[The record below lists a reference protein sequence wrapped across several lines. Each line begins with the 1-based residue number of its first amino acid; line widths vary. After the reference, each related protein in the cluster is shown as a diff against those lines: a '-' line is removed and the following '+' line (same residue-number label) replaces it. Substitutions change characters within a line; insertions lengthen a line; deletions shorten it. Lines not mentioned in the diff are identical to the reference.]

1 MTPLR
6 QHLIEDL
13 QLRNR
18 SPKTIEAYV
27 FHLRELARH
36 FNQSPDQL
44 DNEQVHRYL
53 LHLLHHRKVSWSSYN
68 QAVAALR
75 FFYRV
80 TYPSDMVVTRLP
92 YGKRPKLLPAVR
104 SPQQVALFLDT
115 VHDRTI
121 RMVLRSIYA
130 TGLRISEALHLTAAQ
145 IDSSRMVVRV
155 LGKGQKERLV
165 PLSPRLLEELRA
177 YWRATRPTQWM
188 FPGKDRHRPLNTA
201 TVQKACKRACRD
213 AGLPRITPHTLRHC
227 HATHLLEAGVD
238 TRTIQALLGHHR
250 IGTTALYTH
259 VTLAG
264 LRQVVSPLDRLPPPQ
279 GPSTSPSPWVSSC
292 GSMEPRS

>member
-6 QHLIEDL
+6 QRFIEDL
-13 QLRNR
+13 RLRNR
-18 SPKTIEAYV
+18 SPKTIEVYV
-27 FHLRELARH
+27 YHVRELARH
-36 FNQSPDQL
+36 FKLSPERLGD
-44 DNEQVHRYL
+44 DEIHRYL
-53 LHLLHHRKVSWSSYN
+53 LYLLRDKRVSWSAYN

-80 TYPSDMVVTRLP
+80 TYPSDTVVARLP
-92 YGKRPKLLPAVR
+92 YGKRPKRLPVVR

-115 VHDRTI
+115 VPDPMVQTILRT
-121 RMVLRSIYA
+121 IYA

-145 IDSSRMVVRV
+145 IDSRRMVVRV

-165 PLSPRLLEELRA
+165 PLSAKLLEELRA
-177 YWRATRPTQWM
+177 YWRQARPTRWM
-188 FPGKDRHRPLNTA
+188 FPGKDHRQPLNAT
-201 TVQKACKRACRD
+201 TVQKACQRACRA

-259 VTLAG
+259 VSLAG
-264 LRQVVSPLDRLPPPQ
+264 VQQVVSPLDRLPPANRP
-279 GPSTSPSPWVSSC
+279 
-292 GSMEPRS
+292 

>member
-6 QHLIEDL
+6 QRFIEDL

-18 SPKTIEAYV
+18 SPKTIDVYV
-27 FHLRELARH
+27 FHIRELARH
-36 FNQSPDQL
+36 FKQSPEQLTDDQI
-44 DNEQVHRYL
+44 HHYL
-53 LHLLHHRKVSWSSYN
+53 LHLLQDRQVSWSSYN

-80 TYPSDMVVTRLP
+80 TSPCDTVVARLP
-92 YGKRPKLLPAVR
+92 YGKRPKRLPIVR
-104 SPQQVALFLDT
+104 STPQVAQFLDAAT
-115 VHDRTI
+115 DRTV
-121 RMVLRSIYA
+121 RMVLRTIYA
-130 TGLRISEALHLTAAQ
+130 TGLRIHEALHLNAAA

-155 LGKGQKERLV
+155 VGKGQKERLV
-165 PLSPRLLEELRA
+165 PLSPVLLDELRA
-177 YWRATRPTQWM
+177 YWRDTRPTQWM
-188 FPGKDRHRPLNTA
+188 FPGRIPQQPLNAT
-201 TVQKACKRACRD
+201 TVQKACKRACQA

-259 VTLAG
+259 VSLAG
-264 LRQVVSPLDRLPPPQ
+264 VQQVVSPLDRLPP
-279 GPSTSPSPWVSSC
+279 ST
-292 GSMEPRS
+292 RR

>member
-1 MTPLR
+1 MRFSLLSTGILTMTPLR

-27 FHLRELARH
+27 FHLRELSRH

-53 LHLLHHRKVSWSSYN
+53 VHLLHHRKVSWSSYN

-80 TYPSDMVVTRLP
+80 TYPSDTVVTRLP

-155 LGKGQKERLV
+155 VGKGQKERLV

-188 FPGKDRHRPLNTA
+188 FPGQDRHRPLNTA

-279 GPSTSPSPWVSSC
+279 GPSTSH
-292 GSMEPRS
+292 

>member
-1 MTPLR
+1 MRFSLLSTGILTMTPLR

-80 TYPSDMVVTRLP
+80 TYPSDTVVTRLP
-92 YGKRPKLLPAVR
+92 SGQRPTLLPAVR

-155 LGKGQKERLV
+155 VGKGQKERLV

-188 FPGKDRHRPLNTA
+188 FPGKDRHRPLNAA

-279 GPSTSPSPWVSSC
+279 GPSTSH
-292 GSMEPRS
+292 

>member
-6 QHLIEDL
+6 QRFIEDL

-18 SPKTIEAYV
+18 SSKTIGVYV
-27 FHLRELARH
+27 YHVRELARH
-36 FNQSPDQL
+36 FKQSPQRLGDDQI
-44 DNEQVHRYL
+44 HRYL
-53 LHLLHHRKVSWSSYN
+53 LYLLREKRVSWSAYN

-92 YGKRPKLLPAVR
+92 YGKRPKRLPVVR

-115 VHDRTI
+115 VRDPTI
-121 RMVLRSIYA
+121 QVVLRTIYA
-130 TGLRISEALHLTAAQ
+130 TGLRISEVLHLTAAQ
-145 IDSSRMVVRV
+145 IDSSRMVLRV

-165 PLSPRLLEELRA
+165 PLSPKLLEELRA
-177 YWRATRPTQWM
+177 YWRRMRPKLWM
-188 FPGKDRHRPLNTA
+188 FPGKDFRKPLNAT
-201 TVQKACKRACRD
+201 TVQRACKRACRT

-227 HATHLLEAGVD
+227 HASHLLEAGVD
-238 TRTIQALLGHHR
+238 TRTIQVLLGHHR

-259 VTLAG
+259 VRLAG
-264 LRQVVSPLDRLPPPQ
+264 VQQVVSPLDRLPSPH
-279 GPSTSPSPWVSSC
+279 GPATGP
-292 GSMEPRS
+292 

>member
-80 TYPSDMVVTRLP
+80 TYPRDMVVTRLP

-279 GPSTSPSPWVSSC
+279 GPSTS
-292 GSMEPRS
+292 R

>member
-6 QHLIEDL
+6 RRLIEDL

-27 FHLRELARH
+27 YHVRELARY
-36 FNQSPDQL
+36 FKQSPAQL
-44 DNEQVHRYL
+44 DGDQVHRYL
-53 LHLLHHRKVSWSSYN
+53 LHLLHDKQVSWSSYN

-80 TYPSDMVVTRLP
+80 SYPSAIVVSRLP
-92 YGKRPKLLPAVR
+92 YGKRPKRLPVVR
-104 SPQQVALFLDT
+104 SPQQVARFLAA
-115 VHDRTI
+115 VQGRTH
-121 RMVLRSIYA
+121 RMVLRTIYA
-130 TGLRISEALHLTAAQ
+130 TGLRISEAVHLTAAQ
-145 IDSSRMVVRV
+145 IDSSRMVLRV

-165 PLSPRLLEELRA
+165 PLSPLLLSELRA
-177 YWRATRPTQWM
+177 YWRETRPTQWM
-188 FPGKDRHRPLNTA
+188 FPGKDPHQPLSVT
-201 TVQKACKRACRD
+201 TVQKACQRAYR
-213 AGLPRITPHTLRHC
+213 AARLPRITPHTLRHC

-259 VTLAG
+259 VG
-264 LRQVVSPLDRLPPPQ
+264 LTGIRQVVSPLDRLPPALGQ
-279 GPSTSPSPWVSSC
+279 ATSP
-292 GSMEPRS
+292 

>member
-53 LHLLHHRKVSWSSYN
+53 LHLLHHRKVSWSAYN

-80 TYPSDMVVTRLP
+80 TYPCDMVVTRLP

-121 RMVLRSIYA
+121 RMVLRTIYA

-155 LGKGQKERLV
+155 VGKGQKERLV

-188 FPGKDRHRPLNTA
+188 FPGKDRHQPMNPA

-213 AGLPRITPHTLRHC
+213 ARLPRITPHTLRHC

-279 GPSTSPSPWVSSC
+279 GPSTSH
-292 GSMEPRS
+292 

>member
-1 MTPLR
+1 MRFSLLSTGILTMTPLR

-27 FHLRELARH
+27 FHLRELSRH

-80 TYPSDMVVTRLP
+80 TYPSDTVVTRLP

-155 LGKGQKERLV
+155 VGKGQKERLV

-279 GPSTSPSPWVSSC
+279 GPSTSP
-292 GSMEPRS
+292 

>member
-6 QHLIEDL
+6 QRFIEDL

-18 SPKTIEAYV
+18 SPRTIKAYV
-27 FHLRELARH
+27 LRVCELAGH
-36 FNQSPDQL
+36 FKQSPERLTSD
-44 DNEQVHRYL
+44 EIHRYL
-53 LHLLHHRKVSWSSYN
+53 LYLLRDKHVSWSAYN

-80 TYPSDMVVTRLP
+80 TYPCDTVVVRLP
-92 YGKRPKLLPAVR
+92 YGKRPKRLPVVR
-104 SPQQVALFLDT
+104 APQQVALFLDT
-115 VHDRTI
+115 VPDPMVQTILRT
-121 RMVLRSIYA
+121 IYA

-145 IDSSRMVVRV
+145 IDSRRMVVRV

-165 PLSPRLLEELRA
+165 PLSPKLLEELRA
-177 YWRATRPTQWM
+177 YWRQTRPTQWM
-188 FPGKDRHRPLNTA
+188 FPGKDRRQPLGAT
-201 TVQKACKRACRD
+201 TVQKACRRACRA

-238 TRTIQALLGHHR
+238 TRTIQAVLGHHR

-259 VTLAG
+259 VSLAG
-264 LRQVVSPLDRLPPPQ
+264 VQQVVSPLDRLPSPQ
-279 GPSTSPSPWVSSC
+279 GPATRP
-292 GSMEPRS
+292 

>member
-1 MTPLR
+1 M
-6 QHLIEDL
+6 
-13 QLRNR
+13 
-18 SPKTIEAYV
+18 
-27 FHLRELARH
+27 RELARY
-36 FNQSPDQL
+36 FKQSPEQLGDDQI
-44 DNEQVHRYL
+44 HRYL
-53 LHLLHHRKVSWSSYN
+53 LHLLHHKQASWSSYN

-80 TYPSDMVVTRLP
+80 TYPSDTVVTRLP
-92 YGKRPKLLPAVR
+92 YGKRPKRLPAVR

-115 VHDRTI
+115 VRDRI
-121 RMVLRSIYA
+121 IQMVLRTIYA
-130 TGLRISEALHLTAAQ
+130 TGLRISEALHLTAPQ

-165 PLSPRLLEELRA
+165 PLSPQLLEELRA
-177 YWRATRPTQWM
+177 YWRETRPTQWL
-188 FPGKDRHRPLNTA
+188 FPGKDSHQPLNAA
-201 TVQKACKRACRD
+201 TVQKACQRACRD

-264 LRQVVSPLDRLPPPQ
+264 VQQVVSPLDRLPPPQ
-279 GPSTSPSPWVSSC
+279 GPSTSH
-292 GSMEPRS
+292 

>member
-1 MTPLR
+1 MRTMTPTR
-6 QHLIEDL
+6 QRYIEDL

-18 SPKTIEAYV
+18 SPKTIEVYV
-27 FHLRELARH
+27 YHVRELARH
-36 FNQSPDQL
+36 FKQSPERLGDDQI
-44 DNEQVHRYL
+44 HRYL
-53 LHLLHHRKVSWSSYN
+53 LYLLHDKRVSWSAYN

-80 TYPSDMVVTRLP
+80 TYPSDTVVTRLP
-92 YGKRPKLLPAVR
+92 YGKRPKRLPVVR

-115 VHDRTI
+115 VRDPTVQVALRT
-121 RMVLRSIYA
+121 IYA
-130 TGLRISEALHLTAAQ
+130 TGLRISEVLHLRAAQ

-165 PLSPRLLEELRA
+165 PLSPKLLEELRA
-177 YWRATRPTQWM
+177 YWRQARPKTWM
-188 FPGKDRHRPLNTA
+188 FPGRDSRKPLNAA
-201 TVQKACKRACRD
+201 TVQKACKRACRA

-227 HATHLLEAGVD
+227 HASHLLEAGVD

-259 VTLAG
+259 VSLAG
-264 LRQVVSPLDRLPPPQ
+264 VQQVVSPLDRLPPPH
-279 GPSTSPSPWVSSC
+279 GPATRP
-292 GSMEPRS
+292 

>member
-1 MTPLR
+1 
-6 QHLIEDL
+6 
-13 QLRNR
+13 
-18 SPKTIEAYV
+18 
-27 FHLRELARH
+27 
-36 FNQSPDQL
+36 
-44 DNEQVHRYL
+44 
-53 LHLLHHRKVSWSSYN
+53 
-68 QAVAALR
+68 VAALR

-80 TYPSDMVVTRLP
+80 TYPSDTVVARLP
-92 YGKRPKLLPAVR
+92 YGKRPKRLPAVR

-115 VHDRTI
+115 VHDRSVRI
-121 RMVLRSIYA
+121 VLRTIYA
-130 TGLRISEALHLTAAQ
+130 TGLRISEALHLTAPQ

-165 PLSPRLLEELRA
+165 PLSPQLLEELRA
-177 YWRATRPTQWM
+177 YWRETRPTQWM
-188 FPGKDRHRPLNTA
+188 FPGKDRHQPLNAA
-201 TVQKACKRACRD
+201 TVQKTCKRACRD

-264 LRQVVSPLDRLPPPQ
+264 VRQVVSPLDRLPPPQ
-279 GPSTSPSPWVSSC
+279 SPSTSH
-292 GSMEPRS
+292 

>member
-1 MTPLR
+1 MLTLTKAVTVGQFCALKLPQSGSILR
-6 QHLIEDL
+6 AQY
-13 QLRNR
+13 QLR
-18 SPKTIEAYV
+18 T
-27 FHLRELARH
+27 
-36 FNQSPDQL
+36 
-44 DNEQVHRYL
+44 
-53 LHLLHHRKVSWSSYN
+53 
-68 QAVAALR
+68 
-75 FFYRV
+75 
-80 TYPSDMVVTRLP
+80 
-92 YGKRPKLLPAVR
+92 
-104 SPQQVALFLDT
+104 
-115 VHDRTI
+115 
-121 RMVLRSIYA
+121 IYA

-155 LGKGQKERLV
+155 VGKGQKERLV

-188 FPGKDRHRPLNTA
+188 FPGKDRHRPLNAA

-264 LRQVVSPLDRLPPPQ
+264 VRQVVGCPPFLGPPQ
-279 GPSTSPSPWVSSC
+279 MGDYTENLHANRLTYVCTLIDPFLVTGRAELFRRRVLQRAMRPDGVVFPAVPCRLFPSVRHALEFHPLQELVTQSTV
-292 GSMEPRS
+292 

>member
-1 MTPLR
+1 MTRLR
-6 QHLIEDL
+6 KRFIEDL

-27 FHLRELARH
+27 YHVRELAHH
-36 FNQSPDQL
+36 FKRSPEQL
-44 DNEQVHRYL
+44 GDEQIHGYL
-53 LHLLHHRKVSWSSYN
+53 LHLLHDKRVSWSSYN

-80 TYPSDMVVTRLP
+80 TYPSDTVVVRLP
-92 YGKRPKLLPAVR
+92 YGKRPKRLPVVR

-115 VHDRTI
+115 ARGPTI
-121 RMVLRSIYA
+121 QLVLRTIYA

-155 LGKGQKERLV
+155 MGKGQKERLV
-165 PLSPRLLEELRA
+165 PLSPKLLEELRD
-177 YWRATRPTQWM
+177 YWRQARPTEWM
-188 FPGKDRHRPLNTA
+188 FPGKDSQPLTAA
-201 TVQKACKRACRD
+201 TVQKACKRACR
-213 AGLPRITPHTLRHC
+213 ASGLPRITPHTLRHC

-259 VTLAG
+259 VSLAG
-264 LRQVVSPLDRLPPPQ
+264 VQQVVSPLDRLPPPQ
-279 GPSTSPSPWVSSC
+279 RPATTSH
-292 GSMEPRS
+292 

>member
-1 MTPLR
+1 MTTLR
-6 QHLIEDL
+6 QRFIEDL

-27 FHLRELARH
+27 YHVRELARH
-36 FNQSPDQL
+36 FKRSPEQL
-44 DNEQVHRYL
+44 SEDHIHRYL
-53 LHLLHHRKVSWSSYN
+53 VHLLHDRKVSWSSYN

-80 TYPSDMVVTRLP
+80 TFPSDTVVARLP
-92 YGKRPKLLPAVR
+92 YGKRPKPLPVVR
-104 SPQQVALFLDT
+104 SPQQVAHFLDT
-115 VHDRTI
+115 AQDRTV
-121 RMVLRSIYA
+121 RMLLRTIYA
-130 TGLRISEALHLTAAQ
+130 TGLRIHEALHLTAPA

-165 PLSPRLLEELRA
+165 PLSPRLLDELRA
-177 YWRATRPTQWM
+177 YWRDTRPTSWM
-188 FPGKDRHRPLNTA
+188 FPGKIPQQPLNAA
-201 TVQKACKRACRD
+201 TVQKACQRACRA

-259 VTLAG
+259 VSLAG
-264 LRQVVSPLDRLPPPQ
+264 VQQVVSPLDRLP
-279 GPSTSPSPWVSSC
+279 TVSR
-292 GSMEPRS
+292 P

>member
-6 QHLIEDL
+6 QRFIEDL
-13 QLRNR
+13 RLRNR
-18 SPKTIEAYV
+18 SPKTIEVYV
-27 FHLRELARH
+27 YHVRALACH
-36 FNQSPDQL
+36 FKQSPERLGSD
-44 DNEQVHRYL
+44 ETHRYL
-53 LHLLHHRKVSWSSYN
+53 LYLLRDKHVSWSAYN

-80 TYPSDMVVTRLP
+80 TYPSDTVVARLP
-92 YGKRPKLLPAVR
+92 YGKRPKRLPVVR

-115 VHDRTI
+115 VRDPTVQTILRT
-121 RMVLRSIYA
+121 IYA
-130 TGLRISEALHLTAAQ
+130 TGLRISEVLHLTAAQ
-145 IDSSRMVVRV
+145 VDSSRMVVRV

-165 PLSPRLLEELRA
+165 PLSPKLLEELRA
-177 YWRATRPTQWM
+177 YWRQARPTRGM
-188 FPGKDRHRPLNTA
+188 FPGKDHHQPLNPT
-201 TVQKACKRACRD
+201 TVQKACQRACRA

-259 VTLAG
+259 VSLAG
-264 LRQVVSPLDRLPPPQ
+264 VQQVVSPLDRLPSPQ
-279 GPSTSPSPWVSSC
+279 GPAT
-292 GSMEPRS
+292 RR